1 MMMAKIMIVKL
12 KKKKEEKKTK
22 KKKNLLIYFCEM
34 VINQS
39 LQSSMLRYNASKNA
53 YTTDCSMTASLYL
66 LKRGD
71 VV

>member
-22 KKKNLLIYFCEM
+22 KKNLFIYFCEM

>member
-12 KKKKEEKKTK
+12 TKKKEEKKT

-53 YTTDCSMTASLYL
+53 YTSDCSMTASLYL

>member
-12 KKKKEEKKTK
+12 KKKKEEKKT